1 MKRHTFWWI
10 HTQVDGC
17 FHKQTNAL
25 GKINPDI
32 LLHRHTHTPKLIY
45 RKLAEPLM
53 PRTTATPA
61 PSQAGIPLRVHPHL
75 VPQVAP
81 PNRGTAQWRLLLLQ
95 GSQYP
100 VDGAI
105 GQKDPD

>member
-1 MKRHTFWWI
+1 
-10 HTQVDGC
+10 
-17 FHKQTNAL
+17 
-25 GKINPDI
+25 
-32 LLHRHTHTPKLIY
+32 
-45 RKLAEPLM
+45 M

>member
-1 MKRHTFWWI
+1 MSRGGAEGEGDTESE
-10 HTQVDGC
+10 
-17 FHKQTNAL
+17 
-25 GKINPDI
+25 
-32 LLHRHTHTPKLIY
+32 
-45 RKLAEPLM
+45 AEPPM
-53 PRTTATPA
+53 PRTRVTPA
-61 PSQAGIPLRVHPHL
+61 PSHAGIPLRVHTRL

-81 PNRGTAQWRLLLLQ
+81 PNPGSAQWRLLLLR